1 MWDWGLLCIWVVS
14 WSTFEAANKSYIH
27 YWSLCNGSRE
37 FNRLG
42 LGSSWPTRLKIQLIK
57 FSWGYFKCKK
67 LSKRKAS
74 VKSLSMT
81 QNPLQCKLIMQPKWN
96 QWNWYNK
103 QVCCTG
109 CIFRKSQVQ
118 PSTTI
123 TAITNR
129 HDQTDF
135 QIEIWNQ
142 LLFSD
147 ALDLFRHGSG
157 RKRKL
162 KKVKKH
168 MHLAPLENI
177 TAEDYNI
184 WLTFLY
190 HYTFAPVLYL
200 KIRC

>member
-37 FNRLG
+37 FARLG

-109 CIFRKSQVQ
+109 CIFRKSQVHA
-118 PSTTI
+118 STTI

-142 LLFSD
+142 LLFFWRAWS
-147 ALDLFRHGSG
+147 LPTWQRV
-157 RKRKL
+157 KEKI
-162 KKVKKH
+162 KKSEKTHAFSPTWK
-168 MHLAPLENI
+168 
-177 TAEDYNI
+177 YNCGG
-184 WLTFLY
+184 L
-190 HYTFAPVLYL
+190 
-200 KIRC
+200 